1 MTTYEWLSIILVLCG
16 GFWVLSRQLSKIEV
30 GLSGKVSYKNCTER
44 QEKCSCIQDIEEIKK
59 EINKLH
65 PHQK

>member
-1 MTTYEWLSIILVLCG
+1 MTTYEWLSFILVLCG

-44 QEKCSCIQDIEEIKK
+44 QEKCPCIQKIEEIKD